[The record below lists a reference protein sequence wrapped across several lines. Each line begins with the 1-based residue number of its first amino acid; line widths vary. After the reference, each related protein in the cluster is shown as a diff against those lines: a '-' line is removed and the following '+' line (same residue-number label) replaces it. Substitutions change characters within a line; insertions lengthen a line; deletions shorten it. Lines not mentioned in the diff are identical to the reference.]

1 MDNKIIINYTKINNN
16 TLCIFILWMY
26 NLKIIIFSINSK
38 KKYKYVFL
46 ILSISLIN

>member
-38 KKYKYVFL
+38 KN
-46 ILSISLIN
+46 INTSF